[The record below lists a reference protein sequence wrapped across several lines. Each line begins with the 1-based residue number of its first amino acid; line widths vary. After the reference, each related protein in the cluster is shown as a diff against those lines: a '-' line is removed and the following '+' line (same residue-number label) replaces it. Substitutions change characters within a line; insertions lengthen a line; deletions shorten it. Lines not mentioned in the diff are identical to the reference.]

1 MRFYRL
7 FLIFLSISFFLYN
20 CSNDDDEVVETT
32 QFECKVDTISFL
44 SDSTK
49 IISDEVEVVFA
60 VSLEGETKYFLLF
73 ALTGFFALPDLIN
86 VFTGQPTAPLPVI
99 LMGLVTLGLFYFGS
113 KKGTI

>member
-32 QFECKVDTISFL
+32 QFECKVGTISFL

-49 IISDEVEVVFA
+49 
-60 VSLEGETKYFLLF
+60 
-73 ALTGFFALPDLIN
+73 
-86 VFTGQPTAPLPVI
+86 
-99 LMGLVTLGLFYFGS
+99 
-113 KKGTI
+113 